1 MASQKQIDTWT
12 KQAQIINSNP
22 DYVSL
27 YVKYKQEAKA
37 ADQRLVRLEAL
48 QWEEHFH
55 GVLEFSYKR
64 ALKDVKSWGGDQRFN
79 TAPYIYDVKLQ
90 KTRALTKTELEAKLS
105 DIERFLH
112 APTSKKSSILK
123 IYQKRTDTINKKYA
137 DEFGVEFTW
146 QELANYYES
155 DEAEKRDSAK
165 GSKTLVRALA
175 VIKGITSDTLKDIKD
190 VNERIERVSSDKV
203 VNQMAKDLLENGYTY
218 DKLLGGSK
226 K

>member
-48 QWEEHFH
+48 QHDEHFH

-64 ALKDVKSWGGDQRFN
+64 AVRDIKSWGGDARFN
-79 TAPYIYDVKLQ
+79 TAPPRTV
-90 KTRALTKTELEAKLS
+90 TELQAKIS
-105 DIERFLH
+105 DIEHFLKS
-112 APTSKKSSILK
+112 PTSKKSSILN
-123 IYQKRTDTINKKYA
+123 IYKKRADTINKKYA
-137 DEFGVEFTW
+137 AEFGVKFSWEDI
-146 QELANYYES
+146 ANYYES
-155 DEAEKRDSAK
+155 DMARKNDTSK

-175 VIKGITSDTLKDIKD
+175 VLKGITSDNLKDIED
-190 VNERIERVSSDKV
+190 VNEKIERVSSDKV

-218 DKLLGGSK
+218 DKLMGGSK